1 MEEIARTYAT
11 SLFQAA
17 EGRGKVDAVKSQLD
31 QFVAELDESAD
42 LSLFL
47 FSPYFTGEEK
57 AAGVE
62 RILDGAEPEF
72 VNFLKLLAERHRLPA
87 IKRIRALY
95 EALWAEHNKLLPV
108 TVTSAVDLP
117 PETIEQIG
125 RSVEQQTGRKVELT
139 GKVDDEII
147 GGLVVQVGNMVL
159 DASIKGRL
167 ERLRKQVSA
176 AAA

>member
-1 MEEIARTYAT
+1 VEEIARIYAV
-11 SLFQAA
+11 SLFEAA
-17 EGRGKVDAVKSQLD
+17 EGRGKVDSIKSQLE
-31 QFVAELDESAD
+31 QFASALEDNKELR
-42 LSLFL
+42 LFL
-47 FSPYFTGEEK
+47 FSPYFSGTEK
-57 AAGVE
+57 ADGIV

-72 VNFLKLLAERHRLPA
+72 INFLKLLAERHRLPA
-87 IKRIRALY
+87 LPRIRTQY

-108 TVTSAVDLP
+108 TVTSAIDLP
-117 PETIEQIG
+117 QETIEKIG
-125 RSVEQQTGRKVELT
+125 SSVEQQTGRKVELT

-147 GGLVVQVGNMVL
+147 GGLVLQVGNMVL